1 MQYSLNWIEYNAR
14 GARLL
19 SCNLTLQ
26 EDSMEKIR
34 STTPPV
40 TKDDANAKKPI
51 KEKDYSQ
58 EAPTVE
64 KEAPE
69 PGEEQA
75 P

>member
-1 MQYSLNWIEYNAR
+1 
-14 GARLL
+14 
-19 SCNLTLQ
+19 
-26 EDSMEKIR
+26 MEKIR
-34 STTPPV
+34 PTTPPV
-40 TKDDANAKKPI
+40 TKDDATLRKPT

-58 EAPTVE
+58 EPPTVE

>member
-1 MQYSLNWIEYNAR
+1 
-14 GARLL
+14 
-19 SCNLTLQ
+19 
-26 EDSMEKIR
+26 MEKIR
-34 STTPPV
+34 PTTPPV